1 MINGTTLWN
10 RSYTADMIEKTFS
23 GKTYLT
29 YPNLPANLYDA
40 LSLSAARHPDKTAVV
55 DDSGATYT
63 YTELRDMADH
73 FSSYL
78 YYISDIKP
86 GTKTGVMMF
95 NSVEFCVTFLALTKL
110 GAVVIPLPSKYS
122 RNEVLSLTSK
132 ADLQYI
138 LCDEKF
144 YDWFVP
150 LETSG
155 VHLMKP
161 GRGKNGFG
169 FSHLCASYLSLCRPL
184 AGKRMTRS
192 SCSPPAPP
200 LRARESLS
208 RITASC
214 TPLSP
219 TKEFSR

>member
-86 GTKTGVMMF
+86 GTKTGIMMF
-95 NSVEFCVTFLALTKL
+95 NSVEFCVTFLALTNWE
-110 GAVVIPLPSKYS
+110 P
-122 RNEVLSLTSK
+122 
-132 ADLQYI
+132 
-138 LCDEKF
+138 
-144 YDWFVP
+144 W
-150 LETSG
+150 
-155 VHLMKP
+155 
-161 GRGKNGFG
+161 
-169 FSHLCASYLSLCRPL
+169 
-184 AGKRMTRS
+184 
-192 SCSPPAPP
+192 
-200 LRARESLS
+200 
-208 RITASC
+208 
-214 TPLSP
+214 
-219 TKEFSR
+219 